1 MLLPDFFLSQSSSH
15 VSLSKYN
22 FVDFCHVGRVVNR
35 YEAGHKQT
43 FIMDEVADHLQEPG
57 WIIQGTDPQIDPL
70 PLLSTFPIL
79 LTALSVPGEWW
90 HGIFL

>member
-1 MLLPDFFLSQSSSH
+1 
-15 VSLSKYN
+15 
-22 FVDFCHVGRVVNR
+22 
-35 YEAGHKQT
+35 
-43 FIMDEVADHLQEPG
+43 MDEVADHLQEPG

>member
-1 MLLPDFFLSQSSSH
+1 
-15 VSLSKYN
+15 
-22 FVDFCHVGRVVNR
+22 
-35 YEAGHKQT
+35 
-43 FIMDEVADHLQEPG
+43 MDEAADHLQEPG

-90 HGIFL
+90 HGIFLSRVVTVLRTGHWELHEER